1 MREVSGIPV
10 RIKRT
15 VMKTIHFIAAGLLAL
30 LVSLP
35 SPAFA
40 VCPAVQADVQA
51 PDGTACL
58 LSSGKDIAKAG
69 KKKGKHRDKKK
80 RGDKNASAVASPVP
94 QRLSPEQQRRYD
106 YFYLEAARLKTLR
119 KYDAAF
125 AMIEHCLSIDSCAA
139 SALYEMAQ
147 FSVYLKQMPQA
158 VSALERAVLYDP
170 DNYWYAQALANLY
183 LQQKQTEKVTALLE
197 GMAGRFPDKLDPLYS
212 LLELY
217 NRAEDY
223 DRVIDILDRLEVR
236 TGKSEQLTMEKFRIY
251 LRKEDNKRAFKEIK
265 SLVAEYPMD
274 LRYQVVLGDAY
285 LQNGKDDEAYAIYRK
300 VLAQEP
306 DNAMAI
312 YSLAS
317 YYQETGQQ
325 ELYRQQMDT
334 LLLNKKVPSE
344 TKLQVMRQVIAEN
357 ERAGADST
365 QIIRLFDRIMA
376 QDPDDA
382 EIPMLYAQ
390 YLQAKNM
397 TEESVPILEKILDID
412 PTNTAARITLLGQAV
427 RNEDYEAVIR
437 ICEAGV
443 EATPEVLEFYF
454 YLAIAY
460 NQAGR
465 NADVISTCQLALG
478 RAVGDSR
485 KELVSDFYTIM
496 GDACYAEGRDEDAF
510 IAYESA
516 LTYNASN
523 VGALNNYAYYLSL
536 ERRDLDKAE
545 EMSYKTIKAEP
556 GNATYLDTYAW
567 ILFEKGN
574 YTEAR
579 IYIDDAMANGGEE
592 SADVVEHCGDIYFM
606 TGDVDGALKRW
617 KQARDMGSESSTLD
631 EKISQKKYIPYDNKK
646 ENAEN
651 AAAGDGK

>member
-1 MREVSGIPV
+1 M
-10 RIKRT
+10 
-15 VMKTIHFIAAGLLAL
+15 
-30 LVSLP
+30 
-35 SPAFA
+35 
-40 VCPAVQADVQA
+40 
-51 PDGTACL
+51 
-58 LSSGKDIAKAG
+58 
-69 KKKGKHRDKKK
+69 
-80 RGDKNASAVASPVP
+80 
-94 QRLSPEQQRRYD
+94 
-106 YFYLEAARLKTLR
+106 
-119 KYDAAF
+119 
-125 AMIEHCLSIDSCAA
+125 
-139 SALYEMAQ
+139 
-147 FSVYLKQMPQA
+147 
-158 VSALERAVLYDP
+158 
-170 DNYWYAQALANLY
+170 
-183 LQQKQTEKVTALLE
+183 
-197 GMAGRFPDKLDPLYS
+197 
-212 LLELY
+212 
-217 NRAEDY
+217 
-223 DRVIDILDRLEVR
+223 
-236 TGKSEQLTMEKFRIY
+236 
-251 LRKEDNKRAFKEIK
+251 
-265 SLVAEYPMD
+265 
-274 LRYQVVLGDAY
+274 
-285 LQNGKDDEAYAIYRK
+285 
-300 VLAQEP
+300 
-306 DNAMAI
+306 
-312 YSLAS
+312 
-317 YYQETGQQ
+317 
-325 ELYRQQMDT
+325 
-334 LLLNKKVPSE
+334 
-344 TKLQVMRQVIAEN
+344 
-357 ERAGADST
+357 
-365 QIIRLFDRIMA
+365 
-376 QDPDDA
+376 
-382 EIPMLYAQ
+382 
-390 YLQAKNM
+390 
-397 TEESVPILEKILDID
+397 
-412 PTNTAARITLLGQAV
+412 LGQAV